1 MEIFELLFYLLEF
14 LLNIGFG
21 FASFGNPG
29 PLFDSG
35 EVRPFRDRLFELLF
49 YINFVVLIIA
59 GVLIY
64 LYPSQYKNWNTYTL
78 IIISTILIGI
88 KTVKKLKK

>member
-1 MEIFELLFYLLEF
+1 MEIFELLFYFIEF
-14 LLNIGFG
+14 FLNIGFV
-21 FASFGNPG
+21 SFGNPG
-29 PLFDSG
+29 PMFDSG
-35 EVRPFRDRLFELLF
+35 EIKPFKTRLFELLF

-78 IIISTILIGI
+78 IIISIILIGI
-88 KTVKKLKK
+88 KLTKKIKI